1 MKSKRH
7 VVVDRALK
15 LSRELL
21 VSSEKNML
29 LAEDDGCVMLCG
41 IFRDFAYQLKLQ
53 AQLEQERHM
62 QQEAIT
68 EPETLRHPAKRCDH
82 ENL

>member
-1 MKSKRH
+1 VKSKRH
-7 VVVDRALK
+7 VVVERALK

-21 VSSEKNML
+21 LSSEKNML

-41 IFRDFAYQLKLQ
+41 IFRDFAYQLKMQ
-53 AQLEQERHM
+53 AQLERERHM
-62 QQEAIT
+62 QQEIT
-68 EPETLRHPAKRCDH
+68 EPETVRHPGKRCDH